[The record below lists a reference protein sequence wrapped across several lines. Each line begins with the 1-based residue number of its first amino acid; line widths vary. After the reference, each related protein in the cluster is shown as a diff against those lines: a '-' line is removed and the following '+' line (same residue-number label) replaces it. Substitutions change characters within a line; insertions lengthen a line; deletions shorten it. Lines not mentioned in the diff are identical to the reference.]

1 LVDTIFVAV
10 GSRRAPKLRA
20 VAEALDAFG
29 GMLESGGILEEPG
42 RILKHDTRF
51 EVVGVDVPSGVG
63 HTPVSRTE
71 LMAGARGRAEALVRI
86 AAQDRERW
94 SYFVGLEAGLE
105 VVRESG
111 RMAFLENWAY
121 VADTAG
127 RGAYGY
133 SGGVLLPEAL
143 AAEVLDRGVE
153 LSVAIEAHAGERGV
167 RDGRGAWGVLTGDL
181 ITRQDA
187 VRTAVIHA
195 FAPFF
200 NAQIYAGA

>member
-1 LVDTIFVAV
+1 VDTIFVAV
-10 GSRRAPKLRA
+10 GSRRAPKLQA
-20 VAEALDAFG
+20 VSEALDAFG
-29 GMLESGGILEEPG
+29 RMLGKDSRL
-42 RILKHDTRF
+42 
-51 EVVGVDVPSGVG
+51 EVVGVDVTSGVG
-63 HTPVSRTE
+63 HTPLSRAE
-71 LMAGARGRAEALVRI
+71 SMAGARGRAEALARI
-86 AAQDRERW
+86 AAETREPW

-105 VVRESG
+105 VVREGG

-121 VADTAG
+121 VADAAG

-133 SGGVLLPEAL
+133 SGGLLLPEAL
-143 AAEVLDRGVE
+143 AAEVIDRGAE
-153 LSVAIEAHAGERGV
+153 LSVAIEAYAGERGV
-167 RDGRGAWGVLTGDL
+167 RDGRGAWGVLTGNL